1 MHFNHFLLKCIALF
15 NFLFIFYSHSF
26 CQDERSSDDLFL
38 QARKDAFERKD
49 YNSAIQLC
57 RKALLKSPDY
67 SDIRIFLGRIY
78 VWTDHLDSALYHLNY
93 VLHQNPANE
102 EALSA
107 LIDLE
112 YWNGHS
118 DNLATPGARVAID
131 HARCLWAS
139 LQAQRRRRRTLS
151 RAARG

>member
-118 DNLATPGARVAID
+118 DKALEYCQTG
-131 HARCLWAS
+131 
-139 LQAQRRRRRTLS
+139 LS
-151 RAARG
+151 YNPRSPDLLLKKAKILNDLGKYGE